1 MKNHENQPETMKNHS
16 GTMKTDQEPLKPT
29 RNLEKPWKL
38 SLNHKKTTWNR
49 EKPTWNNEKPT
60 WNHEKPRKPIWN
72 HEKPTWNPEKPWK
85 QTWNHENPFQNHSR
99 PFVNFADHPGR
110 KLSRNM
116 RKNFLDM
123 QKLPGWQCH
132 DETMVFGPL
141 LIGLEMREC
150 LWSCCSNQNAFI
162 FNVDFEDMCDLKK
175 WRRWVVDQI
184 YIGRDG
190 LIKHKLPRELQ
201 TKAWIAWCRILK

>member
-1 MKNHENQPETMKNHS
+1 MKNHLKTTWNH
-16 GTMKTDQEPLKPT
+16 EKPT
-29 RNLEKPWKL
+29 SNHEKPWK
-38 SLNHKKTTWNR
+38 
-49 EKPTWNNEKPT
+49 PTWNQENQHGTMKNNENRPGTMRNRPGIMKNHEKPT
-60 WNHEKPRKPIWN
+60 WNHEKPWKP
-72 HEKPTWNPEKPWK
+72 
-85 QTWNHENPFQNHSR
+85 TWNHENPFRNHSR

-132 DETMVFGPL
+132 DDTMVFGPL

-190 LIKHKLPRELQ
+190 LIKHKLPRQLQ
-201 TKAWIAWCRILK
+201 TEAWIAWFRILK

>member
-1 MKNHENQPETMKNHS
+1 MKNYENWPETVKNHS
-16 GTMKTDQEPLKPT
+16 RTMKIDQEPSKLT

-85 QTWNHENPFQNHSR
+85 PTWNHENPFRNHST
-99 PFVNFADHPGR
+99 PFINFADHPGG

-132 DETMVFGPL
+132 DDTMVFGPL

-162 FNVDFEDMCDLKK
+162 FNVDFEDMCDLKSGVGG
-175 WRRWVVDQI
+175 W
-184 YIGRDG
+184 
-190 LIKHKLPRELQ
+190 LIRYTTHSQMLGKVKSGGGP
-201 TKAWIAWCRILK
+201 ILKVVLEC

>member
-1 MKNHENQPETMKNHS
+1 MKNHKNQAGTMKNQPGTKKNHENRTGTMKNHKNQPGIMKNHENHPEA
-16 GTMKTDQEPLKPT
+16 
-29 RNLEKPWKL
+29 WK
-38 SLNHKKTTWNR
+38 KK
-49 EKPTWNNEKPT
+49 
-60 WNHEKPRKPIWN
+60 
-72 HEKPTWNPEKPWK
+72 HEKPTWSHEKPWK
-85 QTWNHENPFQNHSR
+85 PTWNHENPFRNHST
-99 PFVNFADHPGR
+99 PFINFADHPGR

-132 DETMVFGPL
+132 DDTMVFGPL

-175 WRRWVVDQI
+175 WRRRVVDQI
-184 YIGRDG
+184 YIIRDG
-190 LIKHKLPRELQ
+190 LIKHKLPRQLQ
-201 TKAWIAWCRILK
+201 TKAWIAWFRILK